1 MNTLKLNSQILHMM
15 SNYKDVDTEL
25 TRISASLSDHVFI
38 GKEVKKMMFNF
49 LLWCQNLVITIL
61 YYLHYLKSNSNINS

>member
-1 MNTLKLNSQILHMM
+1 MM

-38 GKEVKKMMFNF
+38 GKEVKKNDVQFVAVVSKFSDYNSV
-49 LLWCQNLVITIL
+49 LLTLF
-61 YYLHYLKSNSNINS
+61 KK